1 MTPPA
6 GQRTAFSL
14 TVMKEDEVNGAVTDT
29 ARRCYNRQSD
39 RLISISDFASAVSG
53 FVTCV

>member
-14 TVMKEDEVNGAVTDT
+14 TVMKEDEVSGAVTDT